1 MKLLEQ
7 LSNADAIAGQED
19 EVRNLLV
26 ENLKGADEVFCDNLG
41 SAIFK
46 LNGKSHDGKIMIAAH
61 MDEVGFAVKNILDTG
76 QILVKQFGAVKPL
89 ARFMQGVRIT
99 NSKGEKIKGFL
110 NANVKDDVPIKD
122 IEKEAYVDIGAK
134 NASEVEKLN
143 IEIGNM
149 VAFDSKFEVINSKN
163 TITGKA
169 FDDRLG
175 CYIMQRVF
183 KNLKKTK
190 PTLDIYFAATTSEE
204 IGLRGAKTSTYLIDP
219 DVAFVID
226 ACCYSDSFDYSKK
239 NTRQIGNGMI
249 LSYSDRN
256 TTSNKCLIDTIKGT
270 AKKQKKNLQYD
281 TLTTGG
287 TDAINISLNNGGVPT
302 VTCCIPLRYGHC
314 SYSIA
319 DMQDIEDAIEIITEV
334 LKNFDQKK
342 LDSCISFI

>member
-26 ENLKGADEVFCDNLG
+26 QNFKGADEVFCDKLG
-41 SAIFK
+41 SVIFK
-46 LNGKSHDGKIMIAAH
+46 LNGKSHNGKIMVAAH
-61 MDEVGFAVKNILDTG
+61 MDEVGFAVKNILENG

-99 NSKGEKIKGFL
+99 NSKGEKIKGYL
-110 NANVKDDVPIKD
+110 NSNVKDDIAIKD
-122 IEKEAYVDIGAK
+122 IEKTAYVDVGAK

-143 IEIGNM
+143 IEIGNA
-149 VAFDSKFEVINSKN
+149 VTFDSTFDVINSKN
-163 TITGKA
+163 IIAGKA

-183 KNLKKTK
+183 KNLEKAK
-190 PTLDIYFAATTSEE
+190 PALDIYFAATTSEE
-204 IGLRGAKTSTYLIDP
+204 IGLRGAKTSAHAIDP

-226 ACCYSDSFDYSKK
+226 ACCYNDSFDYSKN
-239 NTRQIGNGMI
+239 NTRQTGSGMI

-256 TTSNKCLIDTIKGT
+256 ATSNKCLIETIKSV
-270 AKKQKKNLQYD
+270 AKKQKKNLQLD

-287 TDAINISLNNGGVPT
+287 TDAINISLNGDGVPA

-319 DMQDIEDAIEIITEV
+319 DMQDIEDAIEILTEV

-342 LDSCISFI
+342 LGRCISFI